1 MKTCRKHWMKSL
13 QTYRFTSDGTMTTE
27 TAKKQKHA
35 NSAGAYCVVLSKQ
48 LKILSTPK
56 LQADLIDREILRR
69 GFVRY
74 AGRQ

>member
-1 MKTCRKHWMKSL
+1 MKTCRKTWMKVL
-13 QTYRFTSDGTMTTE
+13 QAYRFTNDGTMTTE
-27 TAKKQKHA
+27 TAKEQKHA

-74 AGRQ
+74 TGRQ

>member
-1 MKTCRKHWMKSL
+1 MKTCRKTWMRGL
-13 QTYRFTSDGTMTTE
+13 QAYSFNRDGTMTTE
-27 TAKKQKHA
+27 TAKAQKHA

-48 LKILSTPK
+48 LEILSTPN